1 MQITIQIRSHM
12 IRFIIRI
19 YERHYFFFY
28 WINDI
33 YKTPFK
39 VVEKVGNPP
48 LCSGVIAVPSG
59 PKSHTLTVILAVF
72 ASQPRCCHKPWK
84 SLFLVYSPHLWSRKL
99 FKCRV
104 PNWLQSFQAFCL
116 LADLPPILPC
126 QSSPSRMN
134 THYYR
139 VALPTPKR
147 QESWDSRPRAGKSFE
162 NIKKVV
168 RFAKF
173 PSGWPTAHDNFAT
186 V

>member
-72 ASQPRCCHKPWK
+72 APQPRWRHDREK
-84 SLFLVYSPHLWSRKL
+84 VYSLSILPISDPEG
-99 FKCRV
+99 CSNV
-104 PNWLQSFQAFCL
+104 PNRLQSFRALCS

-139 VALPTPKR
+139 AALSTPKR
-147 QESWDSRPRAGKSFE
+147 QESWDSRPSAGKSNE

>member
-1 MQITIQIRSHM
+1 MQITIQIRGHM

-19 YERHYFFFY
+19 YGRRYFFFY
-28 WINDI
+28 RMNDI

-39 VVEKVGNPP
+39 VGENVGNPP
-48 LCSGVIAVPSG
+48 LCSGVIAVLSG
-59 PKSHTLTVILAVF
+59 PKSRTLTVILAVLPP
-72 ASQPRCCHKPWK
+72 SQDGVINRNK
-84 SLFLVYSPHLWSRKL
+84 VYSMSILLISDPESVSN
-99 FKCRV
+99 V
-104 PNWLQSFQAFCL
+104 PNWVQSFQALCL
-116 LADLPPILPC
+116 LPDLPPILPC
-126 QSSPSRMN
+126 QSSLSRMN

-139 VALPTPKR
+139 AALPTPKR

>member
-1 MQITIQIRSHM
+1 M

-19 YERHYFFFY
+19 YGRLYFLFY
-28 WINDI
+28 WMNDI

-39 VVEKVGNPP
+39 VVENVGNPP

-72 ASQPRCCHKPWK
+72 APQPMQDGVINREK
-84 SLFLVYSPHLWSRKL
+84 VYSMSIFPISVPES
-99 FKCRV
+99 CSNV
-104 PNWLQSFQAFCL
+104 PNRLQSLKALCL

-139 VALPTPKR
+139 AALPTPKR
-147 QESWDSRPRAGKSFE
+147 QESWDSRPRAGKSIE